1 MTKILIVVDSRGGKT
16 LELAK
21 HIARGAQLESDQVW
35 LRRVA
40 RVSATNEAIES
51 QLDID
56 GIPFVEKYELSEC
69 DALAIGSP
77 THFGNMSAS
86 LKYFID
92 NTSDIWLSG
101 QLAGKPAC
109 AFTSTGSL
117 HGGQES
123 TLLSMML
130 PLMHH
135 GMLICGLP
143 YAGSQLMSTES
154 GGTPYGCSHW
164 DGPKSANPISDSE
177 KNLAK
182 LQGQR
187 LAQFAKRLSKHH
199 DA

>member
-1 MTKILIVVDSRGGKT
+1 MPNILIVVDTRGGKT
-16 LELAK
+16 LALGK
-21 HIARGAQLESDQVW
+21 LIARGAQQICQNTFV
-35 LRRVA
+35 RRVP
-40 RVSATNEAIES
+40 RVSATNESIDS
-51 QLDID
+51 DLSID
-56 GIPFVEKYELSEC
+56 GIPFVTKEELANC

-92 NTSDIWLSG
+92 STSDIWLSG
-101 QLAGKPAC
+101 QLSGKPAC
-109 AFTSTGSL
+109 VFTSTGSL

-143 YAGSQLMSTES
+143 YAGSALMSTES
-154 GGTPYGCSHW
+154 GGSPYGCSHW
-164 DGPKSANPISDSE
+164 DRAHKNNDLSE
-177 KNLAK
+177 TEKDLAK

-187 LAQFAKRLSKHH
+187 LAEFAVKLKTSKS
-199 DA
+199 

>member
-21 HIARGAQLESDQVW
+21 HIARGAQLESEHVL
-35 LRRVA
+35 LRRVP
-40 RVSATNEAIES
+40 RVSANNESINENI
-51 QLDID
+51 DID
-56 GIPFVEKYELSEC
+56 GIPFVEKEELSEC

-101 QLAGKPAC
+101 QLSGKPAC
-109 AFTSTGSL
+109 VFTSTGSL

-123 TLLSMML
+123 TLLSMSL
-130 PLMHH
+130 PLLHH

-143 YAGSQLMSTES
+143 YSGTQLMSTES

-164 DGPKSANPISDSE
+164 DGPNGAKPISESE

-187 LAQFAKRLSKHH
+187 LAKFARKLRAS
-199 DA
+199 